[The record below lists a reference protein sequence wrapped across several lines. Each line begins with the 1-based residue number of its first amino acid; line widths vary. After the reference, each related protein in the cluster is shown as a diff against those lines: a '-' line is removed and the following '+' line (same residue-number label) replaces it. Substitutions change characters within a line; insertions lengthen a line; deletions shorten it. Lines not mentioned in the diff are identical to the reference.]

1 MNFSQTTCER
11 SATGLFI
18 SLRIFLFYGKWL
30 LLYRIMD
37 EISDMFILY
46 RAIHFSHELWKQ
58 VLFSLK
64 AFCFVNAPCDRFFSL
79 FRFYLI
85 VFWKLL
91 LFFCGITYC
100 KITSVLSFELSNMHP
115 KIEGKIPCFVQIWL
129 LVWSIVFCAAN
140 LPYIR

>member
-85 VFWKLL
+85 VFWKLVVFLWYYL
-91 LFFCGITYC
+91 LQNYFCLVIWTIQYASKNRRQNTLFCWNVASSLKYC
-100 KITSVLSFELSNMHP
+100 FLCSKFTL
-115 KIEGKIPCFVQIWL
+115 
-129 LVWSIVFCAAN
+129 
-140 LPYIR
+140 